1 MSSRSAAG
9 LGASFWDACENGDEQ
24 RYVRVVDN
32 MGKFGGDD
40 GSRDGQYIP
49 W

>member
-9 LGASFWDACENGDEQ
+9 LGASFWDACENGDKQ

-32 MGKFGGDD
+32 ISKFRGDD
-40 GSRDGQYIP
+40 ESRDRQYIP
-49 W
+49 